1 MSKIVLKELYAIFGP
16 AENVNLGSGV
26 LQTAQLSIME
36 VLAPLV
42 LIATWFRCTLI
53 RMPNLGVPYDGIAS
67 MFKVKIRKFMPHFF
81 VLQKFLILRLLN

>member
-1 MSKIVLKELYAIFGP
+1 MSKIVLKELYMNFAP
-16 AENVNLGSGV
+16 DVNVNLGNGV
-26 LQTAQLSIME
+26 LKTTQLSIME

-53 RMPNLGVPYDGIAS
+53 RMPNLGVPYDEIAS
-67 MFKVKIRKFMPHFF
+67 MLKVKIRKFMPHFF